1 MKKFLFILVCSVFC
15 ACAMQFN
22 MPENFAY
29 VPVQTNHFKIASW
42 QKISNKN
49 QPVHIYIEGDGR
61 AFYANGAP
69 SADPTPRDSF
79 LRNLSVQDSADNVI
93 YVARPC
99 QFIRDTQCNFHD
111 WTDGRFSQKIIVSVS
126 DAIRQIAQ
134 GRPVILIGYSGGA
147 LLSGLIVQQNHDI
160 KIQKWITIAGVLNH
174 RDWTSYF
181 GDSNLTTSV
190 DLEKIPNVPQIHYV
204 AENDSV
210 VPMELSQKWISPDK
224 LKIIPN
230 ATHNNFPNLE
240 INFD

>member
-111 WTDGRFSQKIIVSVS
+111 WTDGRFSQKIIDSVS

-134 GRPVILIGYSGGA
+134 DKPVILIGYSGGA
-147 LLSGLIVQQNHDI
+147 LLSGLIVQQNHNI

-174 RDWTSYF
+174 HDWTTYF
-181 GDSNLTTSV
+181 NDTPLDKSLDLTS
-190 DLEKIPNVPQIHYV
+190 LPNVPQVHYV
-204 AENDSV
+204 GDKDKI
-210 VPMELSQKWISPDK
+210 VPIVLSQKWIAPKNMQIVSG
-224 LKIIPN
+224 
-230 ATHNNFPNLE
+230 ATHNNFPNLNIDFE
-240 INFD
+240 